1 MHSIEFNYAPRAFAN
16 TWVKNSERNVGHEL
30 RNDNDCFLPLPRIK
44 MLKKIPIY
52 SLPAAWNAAGNLRY
66 YQNRTTFKIA
76 LKDQLLAELDPDINR
91 GE

>member
-1 MHSIEFNYAPRAFAN
+1 M
-16 TWVKNSERNVGHEL
+16 GHEL
-30 RNDNDCFLPLPRIK
+30 RNDNDYFLPLPRIE
-44 MLKKIPIY
+44 MFKKIPIY

-91 GE
+91 VIE